1 MARENCSRVRAKPT
15 VVRGSAPTLDTPSP
29 RPAVRRRRS
38 GDDGQVT
45 PFVVILTAAVV
56 MFAGLLLDG
65 GLALA
70 AKTRALG
77 EVQEAARAGAQALDL
92 TAYRTD
98 GTVRLDPA
106 QARAL
111 ARTYLATT
119 NDTGTV
125 TATTTTVTVT
135 VTAHQPTQLLRFL
148 GLDTLTVTATGTA
161 HPVRGITTPDP

>member
-1 MARENCSRVRAKPT
+1 MK
-15 VVRGSAPTLDTPSP
+15 
-29 RPAVRRRRS
+29 RPLTA
-38 GDDGQVT
+38 DDGQVT
-45 PFVVILTAAVV
+45 PFLVILTAAII

-77 EVQEAARAGAQALDL
+77 EAQEAARAGAQALDL

-98 GTVRLDPA
+98 GTVRLDPT
-106 QARAL
+106 QARTL

-119 NDTGTV
+119 KDTGTV

-135 VTAHQPTQLLRFL
+135 VTAHQTTQLLRFI

>member
-1 MARENCSRVRAKPT
+1 MSRSPVRAKPT
-15 VVRGSAPTLDTPSP
+15 AVRQLTPARETPSLGSAT
-29 RPAVRRRRS
+29 RRRPT
-38 GDDGQVT
+38 GDAGQVT
-45 PFVVILTAAVV
+45 PFVVILTTAVV

-77 EVQEAARAGAQALDL
+77 EAQEAARAGAQALDL
-92 TAYRTD
+92 TAYRAD

-106 QARAL
+106 QARTL

-119 NDTGTV
+119 KDTGTA

-135 VTAHQPTQLLRFL
+135 VTAHQPAQLLRFL

-161 HPVRGITTPDP
+161 HPVHGITTPDP

>member
-1 MARENCSRVRAKPT
+1 MTPTPSARE
-15 VVRGSAPTLDTPSP
+15 TPPPESVTR
-29 RPAVRRRRS
+29 RPA
-38 GDDGQVT
+38 GDAGQVT

-77 EVQEAARAGAQALDL
+77 EAQEAARAGAQALDL

-106 QARAL
+106 QARTR

-119 NDTGTV
+119 NDTGVVTV
-125 TATTTTVTVT
+125 VGDTVSVTVT
-135 VTAHQPTQLLRFL
+135 VHQATQLLRFI

-161 HPVRGITTPDP
+161 HPVHGITTPDP